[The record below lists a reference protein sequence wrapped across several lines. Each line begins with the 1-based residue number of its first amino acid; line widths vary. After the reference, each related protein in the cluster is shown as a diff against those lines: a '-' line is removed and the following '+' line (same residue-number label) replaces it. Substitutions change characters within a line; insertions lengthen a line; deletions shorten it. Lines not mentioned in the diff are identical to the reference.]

1 MGESDLEPADTDIF
15 IRIHQKLKQ
24 IDSLASE
31 HVPGF
36 SIYSENNKLREDV
49 RGEIL
54 KMGEIIYALLSRLEN
69 LNSSSTQ
76 SERLDYLPSARLSTS
91 ELESHADLGYIPT
104 GEMTGMPATKR
115 KLVMEPD
122 TGIVTE
128 KEVREEDGNIIVADD
143 RLLQAVKEIDDHK
156 NQNII
161 SADDKEE
168 NGDDLKNLFNI

>member
-15 IRIHQKLKQ
+15 IRIHQKMKR

-36 SIYSENNKLREDV
+36 SIYSENNKLSEDV

-76 SERLDYLPSARLSTS
+76 PERL
-91 ELESHADLGYIPT
+91 
-104 GEMTGMPATKR
+104 
-115 KLVMEPD
+115 LVNS
-122 TGIVTE
+122 V
-128 KEVREEDGNIIVADD
+128 
-143 RLLQAVKEIDDHK
+143 H
-156 NQNII
+156 
-161 SADDKEE
+161 
-168 NGDDLKNLFNI
+168 